1 MQINK
6 TITQLS
12 VTSGNSRTPK
22 DRLTSDLPS
31 LVCLK
36 KELVWHSQLP
46 SLVSLGC
53 MSPVCLLVT
62 VLGSSVYMGI
72 INSRLRQ
79 AGRELCKEVGGGSDS
94 LGVWFCVNYLCTVR
108 FPLESGRLW
117 HYRVHCTHFS
127 SRFQHGARHKVDAK
141 WMFA

>member
-12 VTSGNSRTPK
+12 ITSWDSRIPK

-36 KELVWHSQLP
+36 KELVRRSQLP
-46 SLVSLGC
+46 SLVSRGC

-62 VLGSSVYMGI
+62 VLGSSVYVGI

-79 AGRELCKEVGGGSDS
+79 AGRGLCKEVGGGSDFS
-94 LGVWFCVNYLCTVR
+94 RCVVL
-108 FPLESGRLW
+108 
-117 HYRVHCTHFS
+117 
-127 SRFQHGARHKVDAK
+127 
-141 WMFA
+141 